1 MRNIIVFIL
10 LFLSA
15 QFAAQP
21 GGGGGLRVLNVYDE
35 HKRPIDVKQLKI
47 KLLKLDS
54 SVGNIIAER
63 DISSE
68 HNFHVGRD
76 GKKTIALPPS
86 DYFSNTQ
93 GLVITY
99 KNKDYRVDFK
109 YIIKSNGAGHVEE
122 IDSLVLFKPY
132 VLRKRTYGGISINR
146 KEYYKFYL
154 LREIAD
160 KYLDWGVTPETYKR
174 LSAIDLMFD
183 ASEYAYN
190 YKPKPWMESFKQ
202 LYADYT
208 ERNKHNKEE
217 YADYLKRIDEMI
229 SKYGDLEPFAVLK
242 MRFLYEGAYYK
253 EFISY
258 YEKKPAGYRD
268 FSKEAKQI
276 YHDLKEYD
284 KGIVL
289 AKERASEEK
298 GKSERYFRKFDYIS
312 YNFDWLFIKSY
323 YKNESIKNEL
333 ESFVSKIDLDRDNRF
348 YSGIIFK
355 RFEELKRYDSYRGKK
370 KLTDKEKK
378 QKKCMEANL
387 LEVFKEGCIWCN
399 DFEDCL
405 KD

>member
-1 MRNIIVFIL
+1 MRIIIVIFL
-10 LFLSA
+10 LVSVRLWG
-15 QFAAQP
+15 QP

-35 HKRPIDVKQLKI
+35 HKRPIDVEQLKI
-47 KLLKLDS
+47 KLLRLDS
-54 SVGNIIAER
+54 MMNIIAER

-68 HNFHVGRD
+68 HNFYVGRD
-76 GKKTIALPPS
+76 GKKMIKLPAS
-86 DYFSNTQ
+86 NHLSNTK

-99 KNKDYRVDFK
+99 KNKTYRFDFK
-109 YIIKSNGAGHVEE
+109 YIIWPNGAGHVEE

-132 VLRKRTYGGISINR
+132 ILRKRTYDDISINR

-154 LREIAD
+154 LHEIAY
-160 KYLDWGVTPETYKR
+160 KCLNWGVTPETYKR

-183 ASEYAYN
+183 APEYAYN
-190 YKPKPWMESFKQ
+190 YKPKPWMEDFKQ

-208 ERNKHNKEE
+208 ERREHSKEE

-229 SKYGDLEPFAVLK
+229 SKYGELEPFAILK
-242 MRFLYEGAYYK
+242 MRFLYKGAYYK

-258 YEKKPAGYRD
+258 YEKKPAGYRI
-268 FSKEAKQI
+268 FFKEAKQI

-289 AKERASEEK
+289 AKERASVEK
-298 GKSERYFRKFDYIS
+298 GKSERYFQKFDYIS

-323 YKNESIKNEL
+323 YKNKSIKNEL
-333 ESFVSKIDLDRDNRF
+333 ESFVSKIDLDKDDRF
-348 YSGIIFK
+348 YSGIFK

-370 KLTDKEKK
+370 KLTDKEKE
-378 QKKCMEANL
+378 QKKCVEANL
-387 LEVFKEGCIWCN
+387 LEVFKEGCIRC

>member
-35 HKRPIDVKQLKI
+35 HKRPVDVEQLKV
-47 KLLKLDS
+47 KLLKLNR
-54 SVGNIIAER
+54 VANIVAE
-63 DISSE
+63 DD
-68 HNFHVGRD
+68 FYVGRNE
-76 GKKTIALPPS
+76 KKMIVLPPS
-86 DYFSNTQ
+86 DYFSKTQ

-99 KNKDYRVDFK
+99 KNKTYRIDFENVRGM
-109 YIIKSNGAGHVEE
+109 NGAGRVEE

-132 VLRKRTYGGISINR
+132 ILSKRFYDYQSLGMEEFN
-146 KEYYKFYL
+146 KYYI

-174 LSAIDLMFD
+174 LSAIDLMYD
-183 ASEYAYN
+183 SPEYAN
-190 YKPKPWMESFKQ
+190 NRKPKPWMKSFKQ
-202 LYADYT
+202 LNVDYRDSNT
-208 ERNKHNKEE
+208 HSKEE
-217 YADYLKRIDEMI
+217 YTDYLKRIDEMI
-229 SKYGDLEPFAVLK
+229 SKYGDLEPFVVLK
-242 MRFLYEGAYYK
+242 MRFLYEGAHYK
-253 EFISY
+253 EFIYY

-268 FSKEAKQI
+268 FFKEAKQI

-298 GKSERYFRKFDYIS
+298 RKSEEYFREFDYIS

-323 YKNESIKNEL
+323 YKNKSIKNEL
-333 ESFVSKIDLDRDNRF
+333 ESFVSKIDLDKDDRF
-348 YSGIIFK
+348 YSTILK
-355 RFEELKRYDSYRGKK
+355 RFEELKRYDSYREKK
-370 KLTDKEKK
+370 KLTDKEKE

-387 LEVFKEGCIWCN
+387 LEVFKEGCIRC
-399 DFEDCL
+399 DFEDCF

>member
-35 HKRPIDVKQLKI
+35 HKRPIDVEQLKV
-47 KLLKLDS
+47 KLLKLDR
-54 SVGNIIAER
+54 VANIVAEE
-63 DISSE
+63 D
-68 HNFHVGRD
+68 FYVGRNVE
-76 GKKTIALPPS
+76 KMIVIPPS
-86 DYFSNTQ
+86 NHFSKTQ

-99 KNKDYRVDFK
+99 KNKTYRIDFENVRGM
-109 YIIKSNGAGHVEE
+109 NGAGRVEE

-132 VLRKRTYGGISINR
+132 ILSKRSYDYQSLGREEFN
-146 KEYYKFYL
+146 KYYI

-160 KYLDWGVTPETYKR
+160 KYLDWGVTPETYKH
-174 LSAIDLMFD
+174 LSVIDLMYD
-183 ASEYAYN
+183 SPKYAN
-190 YKPKPWMESFKQ
+190 NRKPKPWMESFKQ
-202 LYADYT
+202 LNVDYGDSNT
-208 ERNKHNKEE
+208 HSKEE

-229 SKYGDLEPFAVLK
+229 SKYGDLEPFVVLK
-242 MRFLYEGAYYK
+242 MRFLYEGAHYK

-258 YEKKPAGYRD
+258 YEKKPAGYRG
-268 FSKEAKQI
+268 FFKEAKQI

-289 AKERASEEK
+289 AKERASVEK
-298 GKSERYFRKFDYIS
+298 GKSERYFQEFDYIS

-333 ESFVSKIDLDRDNRF
+333 ESFVSGIDLDKDDRNHLT
-348 YSGIIFK
+348 ILK
-355 RFEELKRYDSYRGKK
+355 RFEELKRYDSYREKK
-370 KLTDKEKK
+370 KLTDKEKE

-387 LEVFKEGCIWCN
+387 LEVFKEGCIRC
-399 DFEDCL
+399 DFEDCF

>member
-15 QFAAQP
+15 QFTAQP

-54 SVGNIIAER
+54 SVGNIIAKR

-76 GKKTIALPPS
+76 GKKMIALPPS

-99 KNKDYRVDFK
+99 KNKDYRFDFK

-132 VLRKRTYGGISINR
+132 ILNKRSYDYQSLSR
-146 KEYYKFYL
+146 KEFNKYYL
-154 LREIAD
+154 LLKIAK
-160 KYLDWGVTPETYKR
+160 KYLRWGVTPESYKR
-174 LSAIDLMFD
+174 LSAIDLMYD
-183 ASEYAYN
+183 TPKNAHN
-190 YKPKPWMESFKQ
+190 HKPKPWMESFKQ
-202 LYADYT
+202 LYADYS
-208 ERNKHNKEE
+208 ERNKHSKEE

-229 SKYGDLEPFAVLK
+229 SKYGELEPFAILK
-242 MRFLYEGAYYK
+242 MRFLYEGAHYK

-258 YEKKPAGYRD
+258 YEKKPSGYRRV
-268 FSKEAKQI
+268 SKEAKQI

-289 AKERASEEK
+289 AKERASVEK

-323 YKNESIKNEL
+323 YKNKSIKNEL
-333 ESFVSKIDLDRDNRF
+333 ESFVSKIDLDKDDGF
-348 YSGIIFK
+348 YSTILK
-355 RFEELKRYDSYRGKK
+355 RFEELKRYDSYREKK
-370 KLTDKEKK
+370 KLTDKEKE
-378 QKKCMEANL
+378 QKESVKANL
-387 LEVFKEGCIWCN
+387 LEVFKEGCIRC

>member
-47 KLLKLDS
+47 KLLKLDTIT
-54 SVGNIIAER
+54 NIIADEH

-86 DYFSNTQ
+86 NYFSKTQ

-99 KNKDYRVDFK
+99 KNKTYRIDFENV
-109 YIIKSNGAGHVEE
+109 IRTNGAGRVEE

-132 VLRKRTYGGISINR
+132 ILSKRSYDYQILSREEFN
-146 KEYYKFYL
+146 KYYI

-160 KYLDWGVTPETYKR
+160 KYLSWGVTPETYKR
-174 LSAIDLMFD
+174 LSAIDLMYD
-183 ASEYAYN
+183 SPEYAYN
-190 YKPKPWMESFKQ
+190 RKPKPWMESFKQ
-202 LYADYT
+202 LYADYADSNT
-208 ERNKHNKEE
+208 HSKEE
-217 YADYLKRIDEMI
+217 YTDYLKRIDEMI

-242 MRFLYEGAYYK
+242 MRFLYKGAHYK

-258 YEKKPAGYRD
+258 YEKKPAGYRN
-268 FSKEAKQI
+268 FSKEAI
-276 YHDLKEYD
+276 EAYCYIKEYD
-284 KGIVL
+284 KAIAL

-298 GKSERYFRKFDYIS
+298 GKSEEYFREFDYIS

-333 ESFVSKIDLDRDNRF
+333 QSFVSGIDLDKDDEF
-348 YSGIIFK
+348 YSTILK

-370 KLTDKEKK
+370 KLTDKEKE

-387 LEVFKEGCIWCN
+387 LEVFKEGCISCN

>member
-35 HKRPIDVKQLKI
+35 HKRPVDVEQLKV
-47 KLLKLDS
+47 KLLKLDR
-54 SVGNIIAER
+54 VANIVAEE
-63 DISSE
+63 D
-68 HNFHVGRD
+68 FYVGRNE
-76 GKKTIALPPS
+76 KKMIVIPPS
-86 DYFSNTQ
+86 NHFSKTQ

-99 KNKDYRVDFK
+99 KNKTYRIDFEGVRGT
-109 YIIKSNGAGHVEE
+109 NGAGRVEE

-132 VLRKRTYGGISINR
+132 ILSKRSYDYQSLGREEFN
-146 KEYYKFYL
+146 KYYI

-160 KYLDWGVTPETYKR
+160 KYLSWGVTPESYKH
-174 LSAIDLMFD
+174 LSVIDLMYD
-183 ASEYAYN
+183 SPKYAN
-190 YKPKPWMESFKQ
+190 NRKPKPWMESFKQ
-202 LYADYT
+202 LYADYRK
-208 ERNKHNKEE
+208 RNKHSKEE

-229 SKYGDLEPFAVLK
+229 SKYGDLEPFVVFK
-242 MRFLYEGAYYK
+242 MRFLYEEAYYK

-258 YEKKPAGYRD
+258 YEKKPAGYRN
-268 FSKEAKQI
+268 FSGEAI
-276 YHDLKEYD
+276 RAYCYIKEYD
-284 KGIVL
+284 KAIAL

-298 GKSERYFRKFDYIS
+298 RKSEEYFGKFVYIS

-333 ESFVSKIDLDRDNRF
+333 ESFVSGIDLDKDDRNDLT
-348 YSGIIFK
+348 ILK
-355 RFEELKRYDSYRGKK
+355 RFEELKRYDSYREKK
-370 KLTDKEKK
+370 KLTDKEKE

-387 LEVFKEGCIWCN
+387 LKVFKEGCISCN